1 MIRTLLIEGALF
13 LTPFALYAIL
23 LLATRGS
30 LLPANWST
38 RAVAVCALCAIVLM
52 AAGLYLF
59 EGDASAPPGSR
70 YVPAEIRDGVFHPGR
85 YE

>member
-1 MIRTLLIEGALF
+1 MIRTILIEGALF
-13 LTPFALYAIL
+13 LTPFVVYAAI

-38 RAVAVCALCAIVLM
+38 RAVTVCAVLALILM

-59 EGDASAPPGSR
+59 EGEASAPPGSR
-70 YVPAEIRDGVFHPGR
+70 YVPAEIRDGVFRPGR